1 MITTK
6 TIKLKKPNEFDN
18 LWIEKQLSDTGFNVI
33 RWAIIDVSETE
44 LILSVSHSEP

>member
-18 LWIEKQLSDTGFNVI
+18 LRIEKQLSDMGFNVI
-33 RWAIIDVSETE
+33 RWAIIDITETE